1 MELADVPDSK
11 SGGSDTVPV
20 RPRSP
25 APQLKLPLRFKV
37 IPHKDCRALRDIVLS
52 DTESCKEL
60 MNNRGG
66 IKLKLH
72 KQNSFELKKIKNG
85 FLNILRFVPLILCVI
100 FMAIYLFSDEEIS
113 AENLLNY
120 APEKPLYAAIFLVL
134 LYALKS
140 LTIVFTLIVLKLLG
154 GFLFDPIDA
163 IIVNSIGV
171 LVELIVPYWVGRLS
185 GAKFVEKIC
194 AKYPKINEIF
204 GSNDNNDFFISFFLR
219 TIDFLP
225 GDVISMAFGTRK
237 FPFFTSLVGSFLGML
252 PGIITATLLGTSITN
267 PTSPMFWISISLT
280 VGLSVSSALI
290 YYIWR
295 KKKILS

>member
-1 MELADVPDSK
+1 M
-11 SGGSDTVPV
+11 
-20 RPRSP
+20 
-25 APQLKLPLRFKV
+25 KLY
-37 IPHKDCRALRDIVLS
+37 
-52 DTESCKEL
+52 
-60 MNNRGG
+60 
-66 IKLKLH
+66 

-120 APEKPLYAAIFLVL
+120 VPEKPLYAAIFLVL

-140 LTIVFTLIVLKLLG
+140 LTIVFPLIVLKLLG
-154 GFLFDPIDA
+154 GFIFDPIDA
-163 IIVNSIGV
+163 IIVNSIGA
-171 LVELIVPYWVGRLS
+171 LVELIVPYLVGRLS

-204 GSNDNNDFFISFFLR
+204 GSNDNSDFFISFFLR
-219 TIDFLP
+219 IIDFLP
-225 GDVISMAFGTRK
+225 GDVISMAFGKRK
-237 FPFFTSLVGSFLGML
+237 FPFFTFLVGSFLGML
-252 PGIITATLLGTSITN
+252 PGIIMATLLGTSITD